1 MVKYTLEKDLKEQE
15 RKLQLHV
22 QSSEQHLNQLTETEH
37 RFKAL
42 QLQCKQLSE
51 AQAQLEDSGKLDFCR
66 WKMAVFNS
74 CMYSYRKEWEACSL
88 FIGGRWMYRYKGHNC
103 NFTYGNENIK
113 SNVQEDCIKIS
124 FQILKF

>member
-66 WKMAVFNS
+66 WKMAVLNS
-74 CMYSYRKEWEACSL
+74 CMYSYRKEWEACSS
-88 FIGGRWMYRYKGHNC
+88 FIGGRWMYKGHNC
-103 NFTYGNENIK
+103 TFYKWEW
-113 SNVQEDCIKIS
+113 EY
-124 FQILKF
+124 